1 MSTNTLHVRSVPDD
15 LYKRLQKLAQA
26 KNRSLSAQVI
36 TMLSQAVEDEERRRK
51 QAKTLVSI
59 QRRRFKAPKNAP
71 STLELLR
78 EDRGR

>member
-1 MSTNTLHVRSVPDD
+1 MNTLHVRSVPDD
-15 LYKRLQKLAQA
+15 LYKRLQKLANA

-36 TMLSQAVEDEERRRK
+36 TMLAQAVDEEERRK
-51 QAKTLVSI
+51 KHAKALVSI

>member
-1 MSTNTLHVRSVPDD
+1 MNTLHVRSVPDE
-15 LYKRLQKLAQA
+15 LYKRIQLMASV

-36 TMLSQAVEDEERRRK
+36 TLLTQAIDAEERRIK
-51 QAKTLVSI
+51 QTKVLDSI

-71 STLELLR
+71 TSLELLR